1 MQQEPWKEQ
10 VFHLWNVAND
20 YRLYHN
26 TPSLHYILRTLNRNK
41 SNTIVMTGLSGRGK
55 AVLFYQAGPAMADIC
70 RWPCMVPVLPA
81 KPAPMKPGPSAA
93 ADRSF
98 AQAAASNAQLA
109 KGNTANGTTARAENI
124 EKEKIETAA
133 LEPPRPVDRA
143 KCGWLCLNK

>member
-1 MQQEPWKEQ
+1 
-10 VFHLWNVAND
+10 
-20 YRLYHN
+20 
-26 TPSLHYILRTLNRNK
+26 
-41 SNTIVMTGLSGRGK
+41 
-55 AVLFYQAGPAMADIC
+55 
-70 RWPCMVPVLPA
+70 MVPVLPA

-98 AQAAASNAQLA
+98 AQVLNASCEVQFASFEDMRLAWSTGTVNLKPGVIRFSKWTNDFKVPVVYESKQIIKVKLEASRVMKYVPKAAASNAQLA